1 MDRKRKVSDKSCG
14 AFLVMWDQYGL
25 EAIFDLRAW
34 EKKTEEWEK
43 AAIFSKL
50 KEEAYPDAPKIPF
63 QHLMLRAQTNRERA
77 YEIYTFTAQ
86 KGIYEKDIRELFK
99 DNPQFIADW
108 IRKNGSKV
116 FSSYRGNKDVVI
128 R

>member
-1 MDRKRKVSDKSCG
+1 MVRKRKVDKSCQ

-25 EAIFDLRAW
+25 EAIFDMRDWENKTQAW
-34 EKKTEEWEK
+34 EK
-43 AAIFSKL
+43 ANIFSML
-50 KEEAYPDAPKIPF
+50 KEEKHPDAPKIPF
-63 QHLMLRAQTNRERA
+63 QHMMLRAQANRERA

-108 IRKNGSKV
+108 IRKNGSKI
-116 FSSYRGNKDVVI
+116 FSSYRGDIDVVI

>member
-1 MDRKRKVSDKSCG
+1 
-14 AFLVMWDQYGL
+14 MWDQYGL

-34 EKKTEEWEK
+34 EKKTEAWEK

-50 KEEAYPDAPKIPF
+50 KEEAHPEAPKIPF

-86 KGIYEKDIRELFK
+86 KGIGEKDIRELFK
-99 DNPQFIADW
+99 DNPQFIAEW

-116 FSSYRGNKDVVI
+116 FSSYRGDKDVVI